1 MKLQNFKFKKND
13 YGVYIPDIKFAIDAG
28 TNERQKDVISTIRA
42 NTFSYIPTYGN
53 LIRGSDGCQGNEYY
67 YTSENYKIISFDDW
81 LELKKVI
88 LAANEI
94 HKKFRV
100 GDLVKGIV
108 YSELCTI
115 SSMDISFGNNNNIFT
130 SVAEQNDGICL
141 WKDGVF
147 ATRAETVQDDTVSF
161 KVGDLVYL
169 EKQYIAPEEAKN
181 YAKHLKLNTPYEV
194 KYVGMNPIGGSP
206 QLCIKLEEDPE
217 MFYQAAC
224 KFKLWDKKPVMNKPK
239 DDFDFDAAL
248 KAAKKVWPDFE
259 WGCTMNCKGGTF
271 KAIIPEEFGEYMKK
285 VWFEFLDGRN
295 STYIIDP
302 KNTYTKNYHPKDLK
316 VVVTKPSKPSESAK
330 ERADKLMSCLPGN
343 ITKEKPVKKADIS
356 NKELPGFDTKIVSAS
371 NTYPNG
377 HTSPDCKNYKIGDYV
392 YYLGELCQIAAFTKD
407 YYIVTYSNGW
417 TTNDGWEMSIL
428 KGSLKSNGLY
438 NVCTDYDLSPLTKQ
452 SKSGRYTFSPSGHS
466 EFILPLKEESSIIT
480 TSLSE
485 PLVLNLKKKQIKTI
499 TV

>member
-53 LIRGSDGCQGNEYY
+53 LIRGSDGCQANLDY

-100 GDLVKGIV
+100 GDLIKNIV

-169 EKQYIAPEEAKN
+169 EKQYIAPNEAEN
-181 YAKHLKLNTPYEV
+181 YAKHLSLNTPYKV
-194 KYVGMNPIGGSP
+194 TYVEINQIGDDP
-206 QLCIKLEEDPE
+206 QLCIQLEEDPKGY
-217 MFYQAAC
+217 YQAAC
-224 KFKLWDKKPVMNKPK
+224 KFKLWDKKPVMDKPE
-239 DDFDFDAAL
+239 DYFDSDTAL

-259 WGCTMNCKGGTF
+259 WGCTMDYNGVTF
-271 KAIIPEEFGEYMKK
+271 KAIIPEEFGECAKK
-285 VWFEFLDGRN
+285 VWFDFLDGRR

-302 KNTYTKNYHPKDLK
+302 KNTYSRNYHPKDLK
-316 VVVTKPSKPSESAK
+316 VVVRTETKPSESAK

-343 ITKEKPVKKADIS
+343 ITKEKPVKKIVDTID
-356 NKELPGFDTKIVSAS
+356 LTGFGSSKII
-371 NTYPNG
+371 NTPNG
-377 HTSPDCKNYKIGDYV
+377 HTSPDCQRFRVGDYV
-392 YYLGELCQIAAFTKD
+392 YYLGEACQIAAFTED
-407 YYIVTYSNGW
+407 YYIVEFSRGW
-417 TTNDGWEMSIL
+417 LGNSWNRPIL
-428 KGSLKSNGLY
+428 KGSIKSNGLY
-438 NVCTDYDLSPLTKQ
+438 NVCKDTELSYSNEQ
-452 SKSGRYTFSPSGHS
+452 SKSTTPDLRASPPPSEHS
-466 EFILPLKEESSIIT
+466 EFILPLKDESSIIT